1 MLTLSKI
8 SKSSLQQLNRQLSLL
23 EGYGELQNF
32 DNYLEKVIDFGKSIH
47 GFGKVLCGKI
57 WVPTTSKYTTKLP

>member
-23 EGYGELQNF
+23 GGCGELQNF
-32 DNYLEKVIDFGKSIH
+32 DNYLEKVTDF
-47 GFGKVLCGKI
+47 
-57 WVPTTSKYTTKLP
+57 